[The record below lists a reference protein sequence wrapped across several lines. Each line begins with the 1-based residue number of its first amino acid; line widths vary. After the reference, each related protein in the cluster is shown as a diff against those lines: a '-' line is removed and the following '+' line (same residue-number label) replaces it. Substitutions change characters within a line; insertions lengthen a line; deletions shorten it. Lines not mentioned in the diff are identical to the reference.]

1 MPSTP
6 YIANDLAGLLLKCI
20 EHYSMHAPDIKQELA
35 RFQKNTNSRLG
46 YERWCS
52 YIYQLGELSNKPC
65 IGIDIGELL
74 EPSYCGVLGHLALS
88 CGTLAEAFARF
99 ARYQQLL
106 YEGAGEI
113 SIIGDKYR
121 FSWERE
127 HDETFDTQQ
136 SDEILLVGLLRLA
149 KHLSGKGCLKPYRVG
164 FMHSRPHYATKYEA
178 SLGSN
183 IEYDQPQVFV
193 EFTVDLLSNPISD
206 RNPTLVTLLDQQ
218 AEAMLRALPN
228 KSEFDIALRK
238 SIIKCLQNG
247 TPSLA
252 VISKTLDISS
262 RTLHRRLEERCLN
275 FGTLLQ
281 KIRHEL
287 AIQYLRE
294 KQLSIIEISFLLGY
308 SEQSAFSR
316 AFKQWTGKTPRKFL

>member
-6 YIANDLAGLLLKCI
+6 YIANDLSGLLLKCI
-20 EHYSMHAPDIKQELA
+20 EHYSIHAPDIKQELV

-52 YIYQLGELSNKPC
+52 YIYQLGELSNNPC

-113 SIIGDKYR
+113 SIVGDKYR

-127 HDETFDTQQ
+127 HEETFDTQQ

-149 KHLSGKGCLKPYRVG
+149 KHLSGKDCLKPYKVG
-164 FMHSRPHYATKYEA
+164 FMHPPPHYATKYQA

-183 IEYDQPQVFV
+183 IEYDQPQVYV

-247 TPSLA
+247 TPSLG
-252 VISKTLDISS
+252 VISKSLNISS

-287 AIQYLRE
+287 AIQYLHE

-316 AFKQWTGKTPRKFL
+316 AFKQWTGKTPSKFL

>member
-6 YIANDLAGLLLKCI
+6 YIANDLSGLLIKHI
-20 EHYSMHAPDIKQELA
+20 EQSSINVPDIEQELS

-46 YERWCS
+46 YERWCR
-52 YIYQLGELSNKPC
+52 YISQLSELTNNPC
-65 IGIDIGELL
+65 IGIDIGERM
-74 EPSYCGVLGHLALS
+74 EPLFCGVLGHLALS
-88 CGTLAEAFARF
+88 CGTLAEALARF

-113 SIIGDKYR
+113 TIVGDKYR
-121 FSWERE
+121 FSWTRE
-127 HDETFDTQQ
+127 HEEIFDTQQ
-136 SDEILLVGLLRLA
+136 SDEVLLVGLLRLS
-149 KHLSGKGCLKPYRVG
+149 KLLSGKDNLKPYRVG
-164 FMHSRPHYATKYEA
+164 FMHPCPNYASKYEPI
-178 SLGSN
+178 LGSN
-183 IEYDQPQVFV
+183 IEYEQPQLFV
-193 EFTVDLLSNPISD
+193 ELTVDLLSTPISD
-206 RNPTLVTLLDQQ
+206 SNPTLTTLLDQQ

-247 TPSLA
+247 TPSLGA
-252 VISKTLDISS
+252 ISKTLNISS
-262 RTLHRRLEERCLN
+262 RTLHRRLEDRCLN
-275 FGTLLQ
+275 FGSLLQ

-294 KQLSIIEISFLLGY
+294 KRLSIIEISFLLGY

-316 AFKQWTGKTPRKFL
+316 AFKQWTGKTPGKFL